1 MSEEQTTDQ
10 TAPTEAPASAQLQL
24 ADLVVCVQLV
34 QLASTRGAFKAEEFT
49 QIGAV
54 YDRLVTFL
62 RDSGAIQSAAPAE
75 PEAPSESD
83 QTAE

>member
-10 TAPTEAPASAQLQL
+10 TEQPTEAPASPQLQL

-54 YDRLVTFL
+54 YDRLVAFL
-62 RDSGAIQSAAPAE
+62 RDSGAIQPTPSEPAAPTEAE
-75 PEAPSESD
+75 
-83 QTAE
+83 

>member
-1 MSEEQTTDQ
+1 MSEDQTTEQ
-10 TAPTEAPASAQLQL
+10 IAEQPTEATASPQLQL

-54 YDRLVTFL
+54 YDRLVVFL
-62 RDSGAIQSAAPAE
+62 RDSGAIQPAAPSEPAAPAE
-75 PEAPSESD
+75 
-83 QTAE
+83 AE